1 MGNAIIP
8 MKMFKKGHNRFP
20 EITEFFFKS
29 EGNYSLMNLNRLN
42 YSLLCRK

>member
-20 EITEFFFKS
+20 EITEFFF
-29 EGNYSLMNLNRLN
+29 LNLKEITL
-42 YSLLCRK
+42 